1 MISEVSDDVAENI
14 VVVITLGIV
23 MNLEPSLFVYFEVAV
38 IVFGR
43 GGWADCKR
51 GFAGIPMLTQRE
63 CERERERERVGTRAG
78 DVCKE
83 CLVSERPYGC
93 SSSIFFAKETIA
105 S

>member
-1 MISEVSDDVAENI
+1 
-14 VVVITLGIV
+14 
-23 MNLEPSLFVYFEVAV
+23 MNLEPSLFVYLEVAV
-38 IVFGR
+38 VVFGR

-63 CERERERERVGTRAG
+63 CERERLGTRAG

-93 SSSIFFAKETIA
+93 NSSIFFGKETIA